1 MTEGENGIRL
11 ELADVALPPTVQSS
25 DIREVDRSLGAIHD
39 LFALEASLAPD
50 VLARYGRAWTRSHL
64 QDRDIRQVAD
74 LANRARDEFAALVT
88 LGIGGSDLSARV
100 FHDVLDP
107 AYHNLL
113 PADERGGAPEVY
125 FAGDTFDPR
134 RLGALLDMLTR
145 RGMQHRT
152 LFNVISKSGRTG
164 ETVSALM
171 VVRDWLVRHAPGG
184 ESHWDSHIVATTA
197 PDAGS
202 ALSELHRKH
211 PFYGDALLP
220 VPEGVGGRF
229 SAFSPVG
236 TFFLAMTAGPGTSP
250 GSRVREMLD
259 GVRWAEERWRLSWRD
274 ERNIACRLARWLH
287 IQERYVRKRALVFYN
302 YADNRSLGDW
312 FQQLYDES
320 LQERGG
326 GLHVVPAVGPAAN
339 HSILNGIAGGRADRV
354 VLFIHWENLGRDL
367 RIPDGTEIGGEMA
380 AFGGLRMC
388 EAQSASYLGT
398 ARDFSARGI
407 PNATLHVA
415 RRDERHLGALMR
427 VLMDTVAV
435 KGRLQGQ
442 HVNDAGEVD
451 PAADLTYSQ
460 DGVEGYK
467 ERTRD
472 LAAQMKSTR

>member
-1 MTEGENGIRL
+1 MNDGETGIRL
-11 ELADVALPPTVQSS
+11 EVADEASPPTGQLS
-25 DIREVDRSLGAIHD
+25 DIREIDNSLGAIHD
-39 LFALEASLAPD
+39 LFAMEASLAPGT
-50 VLARYGRAWTRSHL
+50 LARYGRAWTRSHL
-64 QDRDIRQVAD
+64 QDGDVRQVAG

-88 LGIGGSDLSARV
+88 VGIGGSDLSARV
-100 FHDVLDP
+100 FHDVLNP
-107 AYHNLL
+107 AYHNLRS
-113 PADERGGAPEVY
+113 ADERGGAPEVY

-145 RGMQHRT
+145 RGMLDRT

-164 ETVSALM
+164 ETIGALM
-171 VVRDWLVRHAPGG
+171 VVRDRLSRQAVKDWC
-184 ESHWDSHIVATTA
+184 SYIVATTG

-202 ALSELHRKH
+202 ALSELHRKR
-211 PFYGDALLP
+211 PFFGDALLP

-236 TFFLAMTAGPGTSP
+236 TFFLAMTAGTGTSP
-250 GSRVREMLD
+250 VSRVREMLD
-259 GVRWAEERWRLSWRD
+259 GVRWAEARWGLPWRD

-287 IQERYVRKRALVFYN
+287 LQERYGRKQALVFYN
-302 YADNRSLGDW
+302 YADNRRPGDW

-326 GLHVVPAVGPAAN
+326 GLHVVPAVGPSGN
-339 HSILNGIAGGRADRV
+339 HSVLNGIVAGRADRM
-354 VLFIHWENLGRDL
+354 VLFVHWEDLGRDL
-367 RIPDGTEIGGEMA
+367 RIPDGTEIGDEMA
-380 AFGGLRMC
+380 AFGGLRMSG
-388 EAQSASYLGT
+388 AQSASYLGT

-467 ERTRD
+467 QRTRD
-472 LAAQMKSTR
+472 LAFRMKSPS

>member
-1 MTEGENGIRL
+1 MNDGETGIRL
-11 ELADVALPPTVQSS
+11 EGVDDARLRTGRSS

-39 LFALEASLAPD
+39 LFAMEASLAPNT
-50 VLARYGRAWTRSHL
+50 LAQYGRAWTRSHL
-64 QDRDIRQVAD
+64 QDGDIKQVVD

-107 AYHNLL
+107 PYHNLL

-125 FAGDTFDPR
+125 FTGDTFDPR

-145 RGMQHRT
+145 RGMLHRT

-171 VVRDWLVRHAPGG
+171 VVRDRLSRQAVKDWHG
-184 ESHWDSHIVATTA
+184 HIVATTG
-197 PDAGS
+197 PDARS
-202 ALSELHRKH
+202 ALSQSHPER

-236 TFFLAMTAGPGTSP
+236 TFFLAMTAGTGMSP
-250 GSRVREMLD
+250 GSRVREMLE
-259 GVRWAEERWRLSWRD
+259 GVRWAEARWRLPWPD

-287 IQERYVRKRALVFYN
+287 LQERYGRKQALVFYN
-302 YADNRSLGDW
+302 YADNRRLGDW

-326 GLHVVPAVGPAAN
+326 GLHVVPAVGPAGN
-339 HSILNGIAGGRADRV
+339 HSVLNGIVGGRADRV

-367 RIPDGTEIGGEMA
+367 KIPDGAEIGGEMA
-380 AFGGLRMC
+380 AFGGLRMG

-407 PNATLHVA
+407 PNATLHVV

-442 HVNDAGEVD
+442 HVNVDGDVD
-451 PAADLTYSQ
+451 PAADLTYAQ

-467 ERTRD
+467 QRTRD
-472 LAAQMKSTR
+472 LALQMKSTR

>member
-1 MTEGENGIRL
+1 MNDGETGIRL
-11 ELADVALPPTVQSS
+11 ELADVALPPNVRAS
-25 DIREVDRSLGAIHD
+25 DLRGIDGSLGEVHEG
-39 LFALEASLAPD
+39 FATEASLAPD
-50 VLARYGRAWTRSHL
+50 ILARYGRAWTRSHL
-64 QDRDIRQVAD
+64 QDTDIRQVVD
-74 LANRARDEFAALVT
+74 LANRARDECAALVT

-145 RGMQHRT
+145 RGVLDRT

-164 ETVSALM
+164 ETISALM
-171 VVRDWLVRHAPGG
+171 VVRDWLSRHTHRGAEG
-184 ESHWDSHIVATTA
+184 WRSHIVPTTG
-197 PDAGS
+197 PDARS
-202 ALSELHRKH
+202 ALSQSHPER

-250 GSRVREMLD
+250 GSRVRELLD
-259 GVRWAEERWRLSWRD
+259 GVRWADERWRLSWRD
-274 ERNIACRLARWLH
+274 ERNIAWRLARWLH
-287 IQERYVRKRALVFYN
+287 LQESFGDRNTLVFYN
-302 YADNRSLGDW
+302 YADNRRLGDW

-339 HSILNGIAGGRADRV
+339 HSILNGIVGGRADRV
-354 VLFIHWENLGRDL
+354 VLFIHWEDLGRDL
-367 RIPDGTEIGGEMA
+367 KIPDATEIGGEMA
-380 AFGGLRMC
+380 AFGGLRMG

-398 ARDFSARGI
+398 ARDLSARGI
-407 PNATLHVA
+407 PNATLHVV

-442 HVNDAGEVD
+442 HVNDDGEVD

-467 ERTRD
+467 QRMRD
-472 LAAQMKSTR
+472 LALQIKSDR

>member
-1 MTEGENGIRL
+1 MNDGETGIRL
-11 ELADVALPPTVQSS
+11 EVAEEARLRTVRSS
-25 DIREVDRSLGAIHD
+25 DYREIDSSLGAIHG
-39 LFALEASLAPD
+39 LFAMEASFAPD
-50 VLARYGRAWTRSHL
+50 LLARYGRAWTRSHL
-64 QDRDIRQVAD
+64 QDGDIRQVVD

-113 PADERGGAPEVY
+113 PADERGGAPEVH

-145 RGMQHRT
+145 RGMLDRT

-164 ETVSALM
+164 ETVNALM
-171 VVRDWLVRHAPGG
+171 VVRDWLSRHTHGAAKD
-184 ESHWDSHIVATTA
+184 WRRHIVATTG
-197 PDAGS
+197 PDTGS
-202 ALSELHRKH
+202 ALSELHRKR

-236 TFFLAMTAGPGTSP
+236 TFFLAMTAATGMSP

-259 GVRWAEERWRLSWRD
+259 GVGWADARWSLPWRD
-274 ERNIACRLARWLH
+274 ERNIAFRLARWLH
-287 IQERYVRKRALVFYN
+287 IQERSGRKQALVFYN
-302 YADNRSLGDW
+302 YADNRRLGDW

-339 HSILNGIAGGRADRV
+339 HSILNGIVGGRADRA
-354 VLFIHWENLGRDL
+354 VLFIHWEDLGRDM
-367 RIPDGTEIGGEMA
+367 RIPAGTEIGGEMA
-380 AFGGLRMC
+380 AFGGLRMG

-407 PNATLHVA
+407 PHATLHVA

-442 HVNDAGEVD
+442 HVNDDGEVD

-467 ERTRD
+467 QRTRD
-472 LAAQMKSTR
+472 LALQMKSPR